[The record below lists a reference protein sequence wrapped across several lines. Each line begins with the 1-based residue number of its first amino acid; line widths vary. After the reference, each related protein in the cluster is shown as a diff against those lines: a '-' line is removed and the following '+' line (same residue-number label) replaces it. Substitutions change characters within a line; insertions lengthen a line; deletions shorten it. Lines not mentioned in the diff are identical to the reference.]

1 MKKLLLV
8 ALLSTLTA
16 CGSEDIFDNDDKDD
30 ELKTISSVSF
40 SATPSDIN
48 SPIYNFSSVYTVN
61 NVDKS
66 TGDVTFNWSVSL
78 EGEGQVTSLYPEQ
91 APQYEFKEAA
101 TYKVKL
107 TVEGHTGEA
116 LAQFSKNL
124 TISVE
129 DIATQPL
136 SPRAVIDITDRTTT
150 IYTFNSESSSYS
162 EGSLSQIDWVIEGQE
177 LSGPQVTHNF
187 SETGPHTVH
196 LKVTAEDNTQATTAM
211 TINVVNEIT
220 TPTAKFDYAKNKL
233 IVSFDASKSSNQSSK
248 IISYQWDFGNGES
261 ATGITASAT
270 YPSEGPYSVV
280 LTVVSKE
287 GVTNTETD
295 TIDVY
300 EEASYVTCDVLTSS
314 SLIFKS
320 ADEGQCFSTSP
331 ITSRA
336 TAEAWCSTRVQ
347 QYVDD
352 LSFIR
357 ITPTL
362 TWQVRQ
368 QGNNEC

>member
-1 MKKLLLV
+1 MKRLLLV
-8 ALLSTLTA
+8 TLLSTLTA
-16 CGSEDIFDNDDKDD
+16 CGSEDVFDGDDKDEQTD
-30 ELKTISSVSF
+30 AISSVSF
-40 SATPSDIN
+40 SATPYDID

-61 NVDKS
+61 DIEQS
-66 TGDVTFNWSVSL
+66 TDDIIFNWSVNL
-78 EGEGQVTSLYPEQ
+78 EGEGQITSLYPEE

-101 TYKVKL
+101 TYKIKL
-107 TVEGHTGEA
+107 ILEDQSGED
-116 LAQFSKNL
+116 LAQFSEYL
-124 TISVE
+124 TISAE
-129 DIATQPL
+129 DIATQPV
-136 SPRAVIDITDRTTT
+136 SPSAVIDITDRTRT
-150 IYTFNSESSSYS
+150 IYTFNSDSSGYS
-162 EGSLSQIDWVIEGQE
+162 EGALSQIDWVIEGQE
-177 LSGPQVTHNF
+177 LSGHQVTHNF

-196 LKVTAEDNTQATTAM
+196 LKVTAEDNIQATTAM
-211 TINVVNEIT
+211 TINVVNETT
-220 TPTAKFDYAKNKL
+220 TPTAKFNYTKNKL
-233 IVSFDASKSSNQSSK
+233 VVSFDASKSSNQSSK

-287 GVTNTETD
+287 GVTSTDTD

-300 EEASYVTCDVLTSS
+300 EEASYVTCDVLTTS

-331 ITSRA
+331 ITNRVA
-336 TAEAWCSTRVQ
+336 AETWCSEKIQ
-347 QYVDD
+347 QYKDN

-362 TWQVRQ
+362 TWQIRQ

>member
-1 MKKLLLV
+1 MKKLLLI

-16 CGSEDIFDNDDKDD
+16 CGSEDVFDNDDKDD
-30 ELKTISSVSF
+30 KLKTISSVSF

-61 NVDKS
+61 DVEQS
-66 TGDVTFNWSVSL
+66 TDDMTFNWSVSL

-101 TYKVKL
+101 TYKIKL
-107 TVEGHTGEA
+107 TVEEHTGEA

-124 TISVE
+124 TISAE

-136 SPRAVIDITDRTTT
+136 SPRAIIGITDRATTV
-150 IYTFNSESSSYS
+150 YTFNSDSSSYS

-177 LSGPQVTHNF
+177 LSGPQVTHSF
-187 SETGPHTVH
+187 SKTGQHIVH
-196 LKVTAEDNTQATTAM
+196 LKVTAEDNTQATTV
-211 TINVVNEIT
+211 TTVYVVDEIT
-220 TPTAKFDYAKNKL
+220 TPTAELNYTKDKL
-233 IVSFDASKSSNQSSK
+233 VVSFDASESSNQSSD
-248 IISYQWDFGNGES
+248 ISSYHWDFGNGES

-270 YPSEGPYSVV
+270 YPSEGPYNVA
-280 LTVVSKE
+280 LTVASKE
-287 GVTNTETD
+287 GATNTKTE

-300 EEASYVTCDVLTSS
+300 EEGSYVTCDVLTSS
-314 SLIFKS
+314 SLLYKKT
-320 ADEGQCFSTSP
+320 DERQCFSSSP

-336 TAEAWCSTRVQ
+336 GAEAWCGARIQ
-347 QYVDD
+347 QYIDD
-352 LSFIR
+352 LSFPR
-357 ITPTL
+357 IKPTL

>member
-16 CGSEDIFDNDDKDD
+16 CGSEDVFDNDDKDD

-40 SATPSDIN
+40 SATPNDIN
-48 SPIYNFSSVYTVN
+48 SPIYNFSSAYTVN
-61 NVDKS
+61 NVEQS
-66 TGDVTFNWSVSL
+66 TDDLTFNWSVSL

-91 APQYEFKEAA
+91 TPQYEFKEAA

-107 TVEGHTGEA
+107 TVENHTGEA

-124 TISVE
+124 TISAE

-136 SPRAVIDITDRTTT
+136 SPHAMIGITDRATTV
-150 IYTFNSESSSYS
+150 YTFNSDSSSYS
-162 EGSLSQIDWVIEGQE
+162 EGSLSQINWVIEGQE
-177 LSGPQVTHNF
+177 ISGAQVTHNF
-187 SETGPHTVH
+187 SKTGPHTVH
-196 LKVTAEDNTQATTAM
+196 LKVTAEDNAQATTAM
-211 TINVVNEIT
+211 TIYVVNEIT
-220 TPTAKFDYAKNKL
+220 TPTAALNYTKDKL
-233 IVSFDASKSSNQSSK
+233 DVSFDASQSSNQSSK
-248 IISYQWDFGNGES
+248 IISYQWDLGNGES

-270 YPSEGPYSVV
+270 YTSEGPYSVV

-287 GVTNTETD
+287 GVTNTKTE

-300 EEASYVTCDVLTSS
+300 EEGSYVTCDVLTSS
-314 SLIFKS
+314 SWLYKKT
-320 ADEGQCFSTSP
+320 DERQCFSSSP

-336 TAEAWCSTRVQ
+336 AAEAWCGARIQ
-347 QYVDD
+347 QYIDD
-352 LSFIR
+352 LSFPR
-357 ITPTL
+357 IKPTL